1 MHHGNVVDI
10 TGQSQNN
17 LSHGPI
23 DMNSMDDG
31 RDQYMQYHVRPGNS
45 FNFHRRFDSLI
56 FIYFAGETW

>member
-23 DMNSMDDG
+23 DMNSIDDG
-31 RDQYMQYHVRPGNS
+31 RDQYMQYHVRPEIS
-45 FNFHRRFDSLI
+45 
-56 FIYFAGETW
+56 